1 MIHAKKLVQ
10 FTKSEEALLL
20 NLDGIDLRYFFYL
33 TIKGS
38 FFDPKTMSPE
48 EVAKKWSEIND
59 FSRNNDYPSR
69 PDETFSKIMEYR
81 ESIKPKL

>member
-1 MIHAKKLVQ
+1 MCHDSCQETGSVYEVGGGFVAKLRWQ
-10 FTKSEEALLL
+10 RSE
-20 NLDGIDLRYFFYL
+20 
-33 TIKGS
+33 GS

-59 FSRNNDYPSR
+59 FSRNNDYPTR

>member
-1 MIHAKKLVQ
+1 M
-10 FTKSEEALLL
+10 T
-20 NLDGIDLRYFFYL
+20 
-33 TIKGS
+33 
-38 FFDPKTMSPE
+38 PE

-59 FSRNNDYPSR
+59 FSRNNDYPTR